1 MMEGEREE
9 GRMGDR
15 WVGGSL
21 GQDRRKA
28 PESSHPG
35 TPTLLRVLGAGQGR
49 GAHDPAIGDIGDG
62 GCVASPTWQTSGLRL
77 GEAD

>member
-1 MMEGEREE
+1 MSGWVPGARQTESSGKLTPREE
-9 GRMGDR
+9 LPMSRPTSR
-15 WVGGSL
+15 
-21 GQDRRKA
+21 
-28 PESSHPG
+28 
-35 TPTLLRVLGAGQGR
+35 PTLLRVLGAGRGR

>member
-1 MMEGEREE
+1 MDGWVPGARRTESSGKLTPREE
-9 GRMGDR
+9 LPMSR
-15 WVGGSL
+15 
-21 GQDRRKA
+21 
-28 PESSHPG
+28 
-35 TPTLLRVLGAGQGR
+35 PTLLRVLGAGRGR